1 MPGTPWRGRQPV
13 CPAQVNA
20 QWGVDTCVWQRSW
33 DGASRLVGAQGTG
46 SSRPLQSGCTSVLS
60 AVEPRQGPG
69 WELGQDLRRPLI
81 SRSGCLG
88 PSVLTRSTGGGQARL
103 DWVVAGSPRRKL
115 SQGRALEGPE
125 EWSLRTL
132 TAGRDLLSKTKGH
145 LQRAAVSGIPQ
156 ETRAKRPGDGPGQER
171 PGHRRTD
178 RRMGLRE
185 RQKVGGRGVPRCSP
199 SPAPSCPSP
208 GTPGED
214 KCQGFRVVGMPT
226 QGTVSGWSLWSPSL
240 SPDPTGLSPAQPQ
253 G

>member
-1 MPGTPWRGRQPV
+1 M
-13 CPAQVNA
+13 
-20 QWGVDTCVWQRSW
+20 WQRSW
-33 DGASRLVGAQGTG
+33 DRAGQLVGAQGTG

-60 AVEPRQGPG
+60 AVEPWQGPG
-69 WELGQDLRRPLI
+69 WELGQDLRWPLI

-88 PSVLTRSTGGGQARL
+88 PSVLTWSTGPQRADLEHRWRSGRL
-103 DWVVAGSPRRKL
+103 DWVVAGSPRWKV
-115 SQGRALEGPE
+115 SQGRGLEGPE

-132 TAGRDLLSKTKGH
+132 TAGRDLLSKTKGR

-156 ETRAKRPGDGPGQER
+156 ETRAERPGDGLGQER

-185 RQKVGGRGVPRCSP
+185 RRKVGGRGVPRCSP
-199 SPAPSCPSP
+199 SQAPRCPSP

-214 KCQGFRVVGMPT
+214 KHQGFRVVGMPT
-226 QGTVSGWSLWSPSL
+226 QGMVSGWSLWSPSL